1 MSALHGSARRRHGNG
16 PSTAVAVPAPPP
28 GGARRGLS
36 GAGGRWLGDD
46 HPAPPGGRCR
56 RRPRPRLER
65 AGCVA
70 GRPGLRRRGSVSTQT
85 RRHGGRVSGWTSAGS
100 STCCGA
106 PRWRGP
112 RGRRSRGNTRTVTAG
127 GGYGSDASAL
137 ADGIRARRRAGTLC
151 RTPRDPGPCVA
162 AAGCGCY
169 TRFVK
174 SAASTLRARDAA
186 EVRHMTP
193 EERLALAFRLGDEDL
208 ESFRVANGLDRP
220 TAIRLL
226 ERRRQATRLP
236 SACLERLIG

>member
-137 ADGIRARRRAGTLC
+137 ADGIRARRRAGTLR
-151 RTPRDPGPCVA
+151 RTPRDPGPSRGGGRMRLLHSLREVCRLHPSR
-162 AAGCGCY
+162 AGCRRSATHDSRGASR
-169 TRFVK
+169 TRVPTGRRG
-174 SAASTLRARDAA
+174 SRVLSRCERAR
-186 EVRHMTP
+186 P
-193 EERLALAFRLGDEDL
+193 
-208 ESFRVANGLDRP
+208 ANRDSPPRAP
-220 TAIRLL
+220 TAGDPT
-226 ERRRQATRLP
+226 A
-236 SACLERLIG
+236 